1 MKRYLLFIAI
11 FILPLAFQVTPL
23 EILKLKTFDAFVKI
37 PEPSGNFVILNITDE
52 DVQKRGGYPFP
63 RQDLAQ
69 IHVDLLNKGA
79 LGVGWVILFPEPD
92 RFGGDE
98 IFAEALSY
106 SPSVIAMPEID
117 NNQYPP
123 TEGTIFLGPAADGI
137 QLQGIL
143 ENIDI
148 LKANALQGVV
158 SAPIDV
164 DGLVRQLPLLMQTPD
179 GWVAS
184 FGTQVLKSLVQANSY
199 IIKTEES
206 AVVEIAVQG
215 LPPVSVDSVGRKWI
229 SWVDTPQTTLSEMNV
244 EGKFVF
250 VGVTAKGIMPQL
262 STSDGLKNPH
272 MIQAALAESM
282 LINESPQIPGSHL
295 IFEIFIFI
303 LISLVIYISIKYF
316 GLLESLLA
324 ATTTIGL
331 TAYGGWYLIQQNI
344 LIDVTYTLLSSVLIS
359 AQEFYFRFR
368 EQYKL
373 REQIKKQFEH
383 YLDPRQVKRLQDN
396 PELLKLSGEKKYA
409 TFLFTD
415 VRGFTSLSERL
426 EPEEVTELMNKALT
440 IQASAVQANGGMVD
454 KYIGDAMMA
463 IFNAPLDLD
472 NHEDAAIKTAIQIKH
487 DIEAADLGIEIG
499 IGLSSGPAVIGNMGS
514 ATRFDY
520 TAIGDAVNLGARMES
535 SCKELGVN
543 LVIADSTMKASS
555 YNLKSLGSI
564 KVKGK
569 SKAIKVYTWEQS

>member
-1 MKRYLLFIAI
+1 
-11 FILPLAFQVTPL
+11 
-23 EILKLKTFDAFVKI
+23 
-37 PEPSGNFVILNITDE
+37 
-52 DVQKRGGYPFP
+52 
-63 RQDLAQ
+63 
-69 IHVDLLNKGA
+69 
-79 LGVGWVILFPEPD
+79 
-92 RFGGDE
+92 
-98 IFAEALSY
+98 
-106 SPSVIAMPEID
+106 
-117 NNQYPP
+117 
-123 TEGTIFLGPAADGI
+123 
-137 QLQGIL
+137 
-143 ENIDI
+143 
-148 LKANALQGVV
+148 
-158 SAPIDV
+158 
-164 DGLVRQLPLLMQTPD
+164 
-179 GWVAS
+179 
-184 FGTQVLKSLVQANSY
+184 
-199 IIKTEES
+199 
-206 AVVEIAVQG
+206 
-215 LPPVSVDSVGRKWI
+215 
-229 SWVDTPQTTLSEMNV
+229 
-244 EGKFVF
+244 
-250 VGVTAKGIMPQL
+250 
-262 STSDGLKNPH
+262 

-282 LINESPQIPGSHL
+282 LIEQSPQIPGSHL
-295 IFEIFIFI
+295 IYEILIFI
-303 LISLVIYISIKYF
+303 LILLVIYISIRYF

-324 ATTTIGL
+324 TTTIISF
-331 TAYGGWYLIQQNI
+331 TAFGGWYLIQKNI

-359 AQEFYFRFR
+359 TQEFYFRFR

-383 YLDPRQVKRLQDN
+383 YLDPRQVKKLQDN

-415 VRGFTSLSERL
+415 VRGFTSLSEKL

-487 DIEAADLGIEIG
+487 DIEAAQLGIEIG
-499 IGLSSGPAVIGNMGS
+499 IGLSSGEAVIGNMGS

-535 SCKELGVN
+535 SCKDLGVN

-569 SKAIKVYTWEQS
+569 SKAIKVHTWEQS

>member
-1 MKRYLLFIAI
+1 VKRYVLFIAI
-11 FILPLAFQVTPL
+11 FILPLLFQVKPL
-23 EILKLKTFDAFVKI
+23 EILKLKTFDVFVDI
-37 PEPSGNFVILNITDE
+37 PEESGNFAILNITDE
-52 DVQKRGGYPFP
+52 DVQARGGYPFP
-63 RQDLAQ
+63 RRDLAQ
-69 IHVDLLNKGA
+69 IHVDLLNAGA
-79 LGVGWVILFPEPD
+79 TGVGWVILFPEPD
-92 RFGGDE
+92 RFQGDE
-98 IFAEALSY
+98 AFAEALSY
-106 SPSVIAMPEID
+106 SRSVIAMPEID
-117 NNQYPP
+117 NGSYPK
-123 TEGTIFLGPAADGI
+123 TEGTVIIGPDV
-137 QLQGIL
+137 QGIELKGVL
-143 ENIDI
+143 ENIEI
-148 LKANALQGVV
+148 LKANAHQGIV

-184 FGTQVLKSLVQANSY
+184 FGTQVLKALIQADTY
-199 IIKTEES
+199 ILKAGSNGIE
-206 AVVEIAVQG
+206 EIAVQG
-215 LPPVSVDSVGRKWI
+215 LPSVKVDNYGRKWI
-229 SWVDTPQTTLSEMNV
+229 SWVDTPQTTLEEMDV
-244 EGKFVF
+244 ASRFVF
-250 VGVTAKGIMPQL
+250 VGVTAKGIMPQV
-262 STSDGLKNPH
+262 STPNGLMYPH

-282 LINESPQIPGSHL
+282 LIQNSPQVPDSHL
-295 IFEIFIFI
+295 VLEVFI
-303 LISLVIYISIKYF
+303 LILTTFVLFILINFLGLNGSLVSTAIIFTGVSAGGIWLIK
-316 GLLESLLA
+316 S
-324 ATTTIGL
+324 
-331 TAYGGWYLIQQNI
+331 NI
-344 LIDVTYTLLSSVLIS
+344 LIDVTYSLIS
-359 AQEFYFRFR
+359 LVFISLQEYYFRFR
-368 EQYKL
+368 QQFKL
-373 REQIKKQFEH
+373 RQEIKKQFEH

-396 PELLKLSGEKKYA
+396 PELLKLSGEKRYA

-499 IGLSSGPAVIGNMGS
+499 IGLSSGLAVIGNMGS

-555 YNLKSLGSI
+555 YELKSLGEI

-569 SKAIKVYTWEQS
+569 SKPIKVYTWEN

>member
-1 MKRYLLFIAI
+1 VKRYVLFIAI
-11 FILPLAFQVTPL
+11 FLLPLLFQVKPL
-23 EILKLKTFDAFVKI
+23 EILKLKTFDAFVETPK
-37 PEPSGNFVILNITDE
+37 ESGNFVILNITDK
-52 DVQKRGGYPFP
+52 DVQARGGYPFP
-63 RQDLAQ
+63 RRDLAQ
-69 IHVDLLNKGA
+69 IHVDLLNAGA
-79 LGVGWVILFPEPD
+79 TGVGWVILFPEPD
-92 RFGGDE
+92 RFQGDDA
-98 IFAEALSY
+98 FAEALSY
-106 SPSVIAMPEID
+106 SRSVIAMPEID
-117 NNQYPP
+117 NGIYPK
-123 TEGTIFLGPAADGI
+123 TEGTVIIGPDV
-137 QLQGIL
+137 QGIKLKGVL
-143 ENIDI
+143 ENIEI
-148 LKANALQGVV
+148 LKANAYQGIV

-184 FGTQVLKSLVQANSY
+184 FGTQVLKALIQADTY
-199 IIKTEES
+199 ILKAESDGIK
-206 AVVEIAVQG
+206 EIAVQG
-215 LPPVSVDSVGRKWI
+215 LPSVKVDNYGRKWI
-229 SWVDTPQTTLSEMNV
+229 SWVDTPQTTLEEMNV
-244 EGKFVF
+244 AERFVF

-262 STSDGLKNPH
+262 STPNNLMYPH

-282 LINESPQIPGSHL
+282 LIENSPQIPDSHL
-295 IFEIFIFI
+295 VYEVFI
-303 LISLVIYISIKYF
+303 LILITFVLFILINFLGLNGSMVFTVLIFTGVSAGGIWLIK
-316 GLLESLLA
+316 S
-324 ATTTIGL
+324 
-331 TAYGGWYLIQQNI
+331 NI
-344 LIDVTYTLLSSVLIS
+344 LIDVTYSLIS
-359 AQEFYFRFR
+359 LVFISLQEYYFRFR
-368 EQYKL
+368 QQFKL
-373 REQIKKQFEH
+373 RQEIKKQFEH

-396 PELLKLSGEKKYA
+396 PELLKLSGEKRYA

-499 IGLSSGPAVIGNMGS
+499 IGLSSGLAVIGNMGS

-555 YNLKSLGSI
+555 YELKSLGEI

-569 SKAIKVYTWEQS
+569 SKPIKVYTWEN

>member
-1 MKRYLLFIAI
+1 LKRYLLFIAI
-11 FILPLAFQVTPL
+11 FILPLVFQITPL
-23 EILKLKTFDAFVKI
+23 QILKLKTFDAFVKT
-37 PEPSGNFVILNITDE
+37 PDASGNFVILNITDK
-52 DVQKRGGYPFP
+52 DVQERGGYPFP

-92 RFGGDE
+92 RFGGDK

-117 NNQYPP
+117 NKKYPP
-123 TEGTIFLGPAADGI
+123 TEGTVFLGPPANGI
-137 QLQGIL
+137 QLEGIL

-215 LPPVSVDSVGRKWI
+215 LPPVSVDSLGRKWI

-250 VGVTAKGIMPQL
+250 VGVTAKGVMPQL
-262 STSDGLKNPH
+262 STSAGLKNPH

-282 LINESPQIPGSHL
+282 LVENSPQIPGSHL
-295 IFEIFIFI
+295 IYEIFIFI
-303 LISLVIYISIKYF
+303 LISLVIYCTIKYL
-316 GLLESLLA
+316 GLLESLLV
-324 ATTTIGL
+324 ATAVISF
-331 TAYGGWYLIQQNI
+331 TAYGGWYLIQKNI
-344 LIDVTYTLLSSVLIS
+344 LIDVTYTLISSILIS
-359 AQEFYFRFR
+359 TQEFYFRFR

-383 YLDPRQVKRLQDN
+383 YLDPRQVKKLQDN
-396 PELLKLSGEKKYA
+396 PDLLKLSGEKKYA

-499 IGLSSGPAVIGNMGS
+499 IGLSSGLAVIGNCGS

>member
-1 MKRYLLFIAI
+1 MKRYVLFIAI
-11 FILPLAFQVTPL
+11 FILPLLFQVKPL
-23 EILKLKTFDAFVKI
+23 EILKLKTFDVFVDI
-37 PEPSGNFVILNITDE
+37 PEESGNFAILNITDE
-52 DVQKRGGYPFP
+52 DVQARGGYPFP
-63 RQDLAQ
+63 RRDLAQ
-69 IHVDLLNKGA
+69 IHVDLLNAGA
-79 LGVGWVILFPEPD
+79 TGVGWVILFPEPD
-92 RFGGDE
+92 RFQGDE
-98 IFAEALSY
+98 AFAEALSY
-106 SPSVIAMPEID
+106 SRSVIAMPEID
-117 NNQYPP
+117 NGSYPK
-123 TEGTIFLGPAADGI
+123 TEGTVIIGPDV
-137 QLQGIL
+137 QGIELKGVL
-143 ENIDI
+143 ENIEI
-148 LKANALQGVV
+148 LKANAHQGIV

-184 FGTQVLKSLVQANSY
+184 FGTQVLKALIQADTY
-199 IIKTEES
+199 ILKAGSNGIE
-206 AVVEIAVQG
+206 EIAVQG
-215 LPPVSVDSVGRKWI
+215 LPSVKVDNYGRKWI
-229 SWVDTPQTTLSEMNV
+229 SWVDTPQTTLEEMDV
-244 EGKFVF
+244 ASRFVF
-250 VGVTAKGIMPQL
+250 VGVTAKGIMPQV
-262 STSDGLKNPH
+262 STPNGLMYPH

-282 LINESPQIPGSHL
+282 LIQNSPQVPDSHL
-295 IFEIFIFI
+295 VLEVFI
-303 LISLVIYISIKYF
+303 LILTTFVLFILINFLGLNGSLVSTAIIFTGVSAGGIWLIK
-316 GLLESLLA
+316 S
-324 ATTTIGL
+324 
-331 TAYGGWYLIQQNI
+331 NI
-344 LIDVTYTLLSSVLIS
+344 LIDVTYSLIS
-359 AQEFYFRFR
+359 LVFISLQEYYFRFR
-368 EQYKL
+368 QQFKL
-373 REQIKKQFEH
+373 RQEIKKQFEH

-396 PELLKLSGEKKYA
+396 PELLKLSGEKRYA

-499 IGLSSGPAVIGNMGS
+499 IGLSSGLAVIGNMGS

-555 YNLKSLGSI
+555 YELKSLGEI

-569 SKAIKVYTWEQS
+569 SKPIKVYTWEN

>member
-1 MKRYLLFIAI
+1 VKRYVLFIAI
-11 FILPLAFQVTPL
+11 FILPLLFQVKPL
-23 EILKLKTFDAFVKI
+23 EILKLKTFDVFVDI
-37 PEPSGNFVILNITDE
+37 PEESGNFAILNITDE
-52 DVQKRGGYPFP
+52 DVHARGGYPFP
-63 RQDLAQ
+63 RRDLAQ
-69 IHVDLLNKGA
+69 IHVDLLNAGA
-79 LGVGWVILFPEPD
+79 TGVGWVILFPEPD
-92 RFGGDE
+92 RFQGDE
-98 IFAEALSY
+98 AFAEALSY
-106 SPSVIAMPEID
+106 SRSVIAMPEID
-117 NNQYPP
+117 NGSYPK
-123 TEGTIFLGPAADGI
+123 TEGTVIIGPDV
-137 QLQGIL
+137 QGIELKGVL
-143 ENIDI
+143 ENIEI
-148 LKANALQGVV
+148 LKANAHQGIV

-184 FGTQVLKSLVQANSY
+184 FGTQVLKALIQADTY
-199 IIKTEES
+199 ILKAGSNGIE
-206 AVVEIAVQG
+206 EIAVQG
-215 LPPVSVDSVGRKWI
+215 LPSVKVDNYGRKWI
-229 SWVDTPQTTLSEMNV
+229 SWVDTPQTTLEEMDV
-244 EGKFVF
+244 ASRFVF
-250 VGVTAKGIMPQL
+250 VGVTAKGIMPQV
-262 STSDGLKNPH
+262 STPNGLMYPH

-282 LINESPQIPGSHL
+282 LIQNSPQVPDSHL
-295 IFEIFIFI
+295 VLEVFI
-303 LISLVIYISIKYF
+303 LILTTFVLFILINFLGLNGSLVSTAIIFTGVSAGGIWLIK
-316 GLLESLLA
+316 S
-324 ATTTIGL
+324 
-331 TAYGGWYLIQQNI
+331 NI
-344 LIDVTYTLLSSVLIS
+344 LIDVTYSLIS
-359 AQEFYFRFR
+359 LVFISLQEYYFRFR
-368 EQYKL
+368 QQFKL
-373 REQIKKQFEH
+373 RQEIKKQFEH

-396 PELLKLSGEKKYA
+396 PELLKLSGEKRYA

-499 IGLSSGPAVIGNMGS
+499 IGLSSGLAVIGNMGS

-555 YNLKSLGSI
+555 YELKSLGEI

-569 SKAIKVYTWEQS
+569 SKPIKVYTWEN